1 MYTPEIGYNL
11 SVKHWSFLI
20 FITILLF
27 LLPVLLVSQD
37 LDWDALRGS
46 EEFRFGVQAYN
57 SGLFDN
63 ALLSFERALSY
74 SPLEALY
81 KEWLGRTYHR
91 LGYDATALSLWR
103 EVLSSGEGSALLQ
116 QRVDVIS
123 ARNSLERERSAM
135 ERFVLGEVLQ
145 GRQADYTLFARPL
158 GLEPWP
164 DGSYFL
170 TSFVNNEVYHFN
182 LNGGLLHTL
191 QGGVLGFSR
200 PYDVM
205 RYSSRRIYVSEFGA
219 DRIAYCRPDGSQIV
233 RFGRSG
239 GGAGELSG
247 PQFLAR
253 DQEGYIYVTE
263 AGNRRVSKFSSEG
276 DFILSFGRRGNGF
289 NGFRTPSGIVVH
301 DGKVFVSDTRQGR
314 VFCFDLS
321 GNFLYEAGADVLI
334 QPEGIS
340 VFSARELLIADG
352 ERLMIFQPVSRS
364 FELLADF
371 EGDNR
376 RIVDAVR
383 DVNGNLLVS
392 DFNRSELGVLSEL
405 STMYSGIFVEIERID
420 ATGFPDIYLD
430 VSVRD
435 RLGDPIVGLRES
447 NFILSEG
454 HGMPGSP
461 ALLAQGDALEG
472 IQAALVLEKS
482 AYTRGREDELAAAV
496 EDILEALPEGSSVR
510 LYTAGE
516 LPVKEVPP
524 GGAGSDYIAAAQRT
538 SYDGVSFAFAE
549 TMRMAALELAPL
561 RGRKLIISLGSGRA
575 PLRRDESSAP
585 STPVL
590 ANLLS
595 TNGIRFAYV
604 QLERQLSFGNDEGR
618 DIYSFLANESG
629 GGLYPLYR
637 PAGIAPVI
645 SEYGERPTGRYY
657 LKLISNMDPD
667 YGKQYLPVEVEVAYY
682 NRTGRD
688 ELGYY
693 APPPYN

>member
-1 MYTPEIGYNL
+1 MSTPEIGYTL

-20 FITILLF
+20 SITILLF
-27 LLPVLLVSQD
+27 LLPVSLVSQE

-63 ALLSFERALSY
+63 ALISFERALSY
-74 SPLEALY
+74 SPRDPRY

-91 LGYDATALSLWR
+91 LGHDATALSLWR
-103 EVLSSGEGSALLQ
+103 EVLASGEGSALLQ
-116 QRVDVIS
+116 QRVDVVS
-123 ARNSLERERSAM
+123 ARNSLERERSTM

-145 GRQADYTLFARPL
+145 GRQANYTLFARPL

-164 DGSYFL
+164 DGSYFM
-170 TSFVNNEVYHFN
+170 TSFVNNEVYRFN
-182 LNGGLLHTL
+182 LNGGLLYSL

-219 DRIAYCRPDGSQIV
+219 DRIAYCRPDGSRIV
-233 RFGRSG
+233 RFGSSG
-239 GGAGELSG
+239 RGAGELSG
-247 PQFLAR
+247 PQFMAR
-253 DQEGYIYVTE
+253 DDEGYIYVTE
-263 AGNRRVSKFSSEG
+263 AGNRRVSKFTSEG
-276 DFILSFGRRGNGF
+276 DFILSFGRRESSFAGF
-289 NGFRTPSGIVVH
+289 LAPSGIAVQN
-301 DGKVFVSDTRQGR
+301 GTVFVSDTRRGR
-314 VFCFDLS
+314 VYCFDFS
-321 GNFLYEAGADVLI
+321 GNFLYEAGTDILM

-340 VFSARELLIADG
+340 VFSSDELLVADG
-352 ERLMIFQPVSRS
+352 ERLMIFHPASRS

-371 EGDNR
+371 AGDGR

-405 STMYSGIFVEIERID
+405 SAMYSGIFVEIERID
-420 ATGFPDIYLD
+420 ASGFPDIYLD

-461 ALLAQGDALEG
+461 ALLAQGDALDG

-482 AYTRGREDELAAAV
+482 SYTRGREKELAAAV
-496 EDILEALPEGSSVR
+496 EEVLSSLPPGSSVR
-510 LYTAGE
+510 LYTAGD

-524 GGAGSDYIAAAQRT
+524 GAAVSDYIVAAQR
-538 SYDGVSFAFAE
+538 SAHDGVGFAFAE

-561 RGRKLIISLGSGRA
+561 RGRKVIIALGSGRA
-575 PLRRDESSAP
+575 PLRREESAAP

-590 ANLLS
+590 ASLLS

-604 QLERQLSFGNDEGR
+604 QLERELSFDSDEGR
-618 DIYSFLANESG
+618 DIYSFLAAESG

-637 PAGIAPVI
+637 PAGLAPVI
-645 SEYGERPTGRYY
+645 GEYGERPTGRYY
-657 LKLISNMDPD
+657 LKLVSNMDPD